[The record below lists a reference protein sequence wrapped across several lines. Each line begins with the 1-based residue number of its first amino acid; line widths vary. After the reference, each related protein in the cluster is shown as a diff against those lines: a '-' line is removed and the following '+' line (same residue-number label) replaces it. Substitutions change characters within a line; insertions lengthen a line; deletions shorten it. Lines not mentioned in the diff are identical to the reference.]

1 MGTVYEAVDPVLHRK
16 VAVKTMIPGLGES
29 PELHARFLREAQ
41 AAGGLRHRNIV
52 TVYDLGEDNGQPFIA
67 MELVEGTD
75 LEKILTTGAQL
86 SIEWILD
93 VLRQICE
100 GLGYAHDRG
109 IIHRDVKPANII
121 VTPDGDVKIMDFGI
135 AHLQSSDMTKSGPV
149 LGTIHYMAPE
159 QLEGLRI
166 DRRADVFSVG
176 AIVYELLARR
186 KPFDGESLT
195 NVMYKITH
203 EDADPAPLPRTAYSP
218 KLEDIVIR
226 ALARDVEARYQSLEE
241 LREDLEWLVRETATR
256 LLGLTGEPT
265 GAGAAVMD
273 APAPVPVSEE
283 EERRREEMR
292 AEIVRAREQGQL
304 QKALELCRRLLDLL
318 PEDEELAQTAGDIAA
333 AIQDR
338 EVEQLCGVAL
348 DYAASGE
355 LELAE
360 KIAARIAGLAP
371 WSPNHARLR
380 EYLDE
385 ERARRLAMAMPEP
398 AVAHEATASDAEAP
412 DPILAARAIA
422 GGADG
427 VVRPSSAWQAAVA
440 ALNAANA
447 FDRVPPPD
455 QTPAF
460 DRLPPPDEIPEPESA
475 VEPELAPPDLGPPDT
490 EPPDLTPPRVVSLD
504 DVAAPAIAPSVSA
517 PAAVLEP
524 NGPAVSDARGGDGG
538 GHAPSP
544 WESGRGVSTFEAT
557 PQPAD
562 ELAPLPEGRPAD
574 PEAARLLDAAR
585 WLLRDRLPG
594 MALDLLE
601 RAASLEPQ
609 HPAVRRILADTRIEA
624 RREEVESLTSAALGF
639 FVDADYRGA
648 RRAAGEVLA
657 LDPANRKARE
667 LLDILESL
675 GTTR

>member
-1 MGTVYEAVDPVLHRK
+1 MGGRRTRENAVETIGKYQVQKVLGRGGMGTVYEALDPVLHRK
-16 VAVKTMIPGLGES
+16 VAVKTMIPGLGDS

-52 TVYDLGEDNGQPFIA
+52 TVYDLGEDKGQPFIA

-75 LEKILTTGAQL
+75 LEKVLTTGASL
-86 SIEWILD
+86 SIEWTLD
-93 VLRQICE
+93 VLRQICD

-121 VTPDGDVKIMDFGI
+121 VTPEGDVKIMDFGI

-159 QLEGLRI
+159 QLEGLKI

-176 AIVYELLARR
+176 AIVYELLARK
-186 KPFDGESLT
+186 KPFEGESLT
-195 NVMYKITH
+195 AVMYKITH
-203 EDADPAPLPRTAYSP
+203 EDADRAALPRTAYSP
-218 KLEDIVIR
+218 RLEDIVIK

-256 LLGLTGEPT
+256 LLGLPAEQPDATH
-265 GAGAAVMD
+265 AAE
-273 APAPVPVSEE
+273 APVVITEE
-283 EERRREEMR
+283 EERRRAEMR

-304 QKALELCRRLLDLL
+304 QKALEQCRRLLDLV
-318 PEDEELAQTAGDIAA
+318 PDDEEIAQTAGEIAA

-385 ERARRLAMAMPEP
+385 ERARRLGFAAEP
-398 AVAHEATASDAEAP
+398 AAGDGGAALAEPAP
-412 DPILAARAIA
+412 DPPVATVALEPGG
-422 GGADG
+422 GGAG
-427 VVRPSSAWQAAVA
+427 APEPPWSPERGAGEPTPHEP
-440 ALNAANA
+440 L

-455 QTPAF
+455 
-460 DRLPPPDEIPEPESA
+460 EVPEPESP
-475 VEPELAPPDLGPPDT
+475 VEPELAPPDLGPPELGPPELT
-490 EPPDLTPPRVVSLD
+490 LPELGPPDVEAPVTPPSAEAQPD
-504 DVAAPAIAPSVSA
+504 GAP
-517 PAAVLEP
+517 EP
-524 NGPAVSDARGGDGG
+524 PAVS
-538 GHAPSP
+538 P
-544 WESGRGVSTFEAT
+544 V
-557 PQPAD
+557 PAD

-574 PEAARLLDAAR
+574 AEAARLLDAAR

-601 RAASLEPQ
+601 RAAALEPD
-609 HPAVRRILADTRIEA
+609 HPAVRRILGHTRIEA
-624 RREEVESLTSAALGF
+624 RREEVESLTSAALDF

-648 RRAAGEVLA
+648 RRAVDEALA

-667 LLDILESL
+667 LLEILASL
-675 GTTR
+675 Q